1 MRKSGVTGTRS
12 VVSSSPC
19 SEETPGIF
27 PRSPKKEHTMNGECQ
42 EGAESYVELI
52 EKGQPGQI
60 EGI

>member
-42 EGAESYVELI
+42 EGD
-52 EKGQPGQI
+52 EKCVVHR
-60 EGI
+60 GI